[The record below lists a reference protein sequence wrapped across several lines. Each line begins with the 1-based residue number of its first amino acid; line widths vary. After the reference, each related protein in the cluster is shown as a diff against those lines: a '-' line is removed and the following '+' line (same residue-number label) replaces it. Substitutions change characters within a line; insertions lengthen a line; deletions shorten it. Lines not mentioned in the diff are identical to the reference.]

1 VTLVDEIGGAVS
13 VSDDKDFKVS
23 VDISVAFADLSQARP
38 GDNLSI
44 TARVLGHKGAYSG
57 THVVLVNADTGRVV
71 AEGRHSIFGN
81 LRKKKPPPKPA
92 AAHKSKL

>member
-23 VDISVAFADLSQARP
+23 VDISVAFADLSQ
-38 GDNLSI
+38 GDSLSI

-57 THVVLVNADTGRVV
+57 THVVLVNAHTGRVV